1 MCIKAHIR
9 IKQSGG
15 IPLIKLVTI
24 KLACTIVLEI
34 ESRIS
39 ELEELQG

>member
-1 MCIKAHIR
+1 MCIQAHIR

-15 IPLIKLVTI
+15 IPLIKLVTV
-24 KLACTIVLEI
+24 KLVYTFLLEI
-34 ESRIS
+34 EARIS